1 MLYNIPDMSVNDLV
15 PYLTMIPFLEHIK
28 LEECAL
34 TEASSLICSSLL
46 GHNTNSQLQSCTLHG
61 NTSKAGVILHDPIP
75 SFYEVQQSLIYL
87 RIVMKDLIS
96 LKNLLKFLPKLFK
109 LGKLEVR
116 NFKVFLPKVRNLI
129 NLIREEFE
137 LNGLQMILFSN
148 LC

>member
-1 MLYNIPDMSVNDLV
+1 MLYNIPDMSVNDLG

-34 TEASSLICSSLL
+34 TKASSLICSSLL
-46 GHNTNSQLQSCTLHG
+46 GHNTKSQLQSCTLHG
-61 NTSKAGVILHDPIP
+61 NTSNAGVIHHDPIP
-75 SFYEVQQSLIYL
+75 SFYEVQQSLINL

-96 LKNLLKFLPKLFK
+96 LKNLLKFLPKLLK
-109 LGKLEVR
+109 LGKLTVR

-137 LNGLQMILFSN
+137 LYGLQTILFPN